1 MQFVIEMLH
10 KYRGPLDQTRH
21 LQCTYF
27 DWVMLFSRAAF
38 PIVLIA
44 TAISNSVL
52 VHARLSTIRE
62 LFDVSFDNSVGGNC
76 AQWGEARLNTIVSDA
91 FDLAQ
96 VAMSVVDAAIDPNNN
111 LHDEAVRLLAAWFL
125 KPFLSA
131 AEYSRI
137 KGM

>member
-1 MQFVIEMLH
+1 
-10 KYRGPLDQTRH
+10 
-21 LQCTYF
+21 
-27 DWVMLFSRAAF
+27 MLFSRAAF

-44 TAISNSVL
+44 TAISNRIL
-52 VHARLSTIRE
+52 VHAVSTISE

-96 VAMSVVDAAIDPNNN
+96 VGMSVVDVTIDPNNN

>member
-1 MQFVIEMLH
+1 
-10 KYRGPLDQTRH
+10 
-21 LQCTYF
+21 
-27 DWVMLFSRAAF
+27 MLFSRATF

-44 TAISNSVL
+44 TAISNSIL
-52 VHARLSTIRE
+52 VHARPHTIRE
-62 LFDVSFDNSVGGNC
+62 LFDVSFDASVGGNC
-76 AQWGEARLNTIVSDA
+76 AQWGEARLNSIVSDA

-96 VAMSVVDAAIDPNNN
+96 VGLSVVDAATDINNDF
-111 LHDEAVRLLAAWFL
+111 HDEAFRLLAAWFL